1 MQGGLG
7 LPDRDYYFDEDKA
20 EKRALYEAHVANTL
34 EMLGD
39 SSDVAKAGAASV
51 MKLERTLA
59 QAHLTRTEKRD
70 PETTYNKMSVAK
82 LSALCKGALDWPAF
96 LDAAAFKQPKSL
108 NVQSPPALAVAS
120 RCLADATDAELRAYL
135 RWHVGKSYAKHLP
148 KAFVQ
153 ADFEFFA
160 KQLSGQQELK
170 PRWKRAMAWVEEAL
184 GEGIGE
190 LYVAKFFGG
199 EAKGRALD
207 VVERVRKALEARLKE
222 VPWMEDST
230 RAKALE
236 KMSGFGVKIGF
247 PDKGRLLELRV
258 VAGDHRATS
267 NGHALKHWD
276 DGLCRRA
283 DRQVALAHVPAADQ
297 RTTIPISTRSSSLPP
312 S

>member
-1 MQGGLG
+1 M
-7 LPDRDYYFDEDKA
+7 
-20 EKRALYEAHVANTL
+20 
-34 EMLGD
+34 
-39 SSDVAKAGAASV
+39 
-51 MKLERTLA
+51 
-59 QAHLTRTEKRD
+59 
-70 PETTYNKMSVAK
+70 
-82 LSALCKGALDWPAF
+82 
-96 LDAAAFKQPKSL
+96 
-108 NVQSPPALAVAS
+108 AS

-170 PRWKRAMAWVEEAL
+170 PRWKRRWRGVEAL

-230 RAKALE
+230 RARP
-236 KMSGFGVKIGF
+236 S
-247 PDKGRLLELRV
+247 
-258 VAGDHRATS
+258 
-267 NGHALKHWD
+267 
-276 DGLCRRA
+276 RR
-283 DRQVALAHVPAADQ
+283 
-297 RTTIPISTRSSSLPP
+297 
-312 S
+312 